1 MLTGLCEAGKT
12 ATFSQLLFNELRETF
27 TSISENSGSYANDGS
42 GKDVPVIDIPGHERL
57 RNRFVD
63 QYKRT
68 AKGIVYVVDS
78 VSVQREIRD
87 VAE

>member
-1 MLTGLCEAGKT
+1 MTGLCDAGKT
-12 ATFSQLLFNELRETF
+12 VTFSQLLFNELCETF
-27 TSISENSGSYANDGS
+27 TSISENCGSYAIDDT
-42 GKDVPVIDIPGHERL
+42 GKDVQVIDIPGHERL
-57 RNRFVD
+57 RNRFLD

-78 VSVQREIRD
+78 VNVQKDIRD

>member
-1 MLTGLCEAGKT
+1 MTGLCEAGKT

-27 TSISENSGSYANDGS
+27 TSISENSGYYSIDGTS
-42 GKDVPVIDIPGHERL
+42 KIVQVVDIPGHERL

-63 QYKRT
+63 QYKRI

-78 VSVQREIRD
+78 ANIQKEIRD